1 MSRMLLYGKSNQ
13 NGRNSEEGDDLAN
26 EKIILK
32 CLNFVSELF
41 YQLFCIKLLNSIG
54 YNISNAYESRR
65 H

>member
-26 EKIILK
+26 EKMILK

-41 YQLFCIKLLNSIG
+41 YQLFCTRLFV
-54 YNISNAYESRR
+54 YVF
-65 H
+65 